1 MLKLSLEELSAL
13 NVVLT
18 AISVEELIRNAMENL
33 ADSEKPTETVKAELC
48 CTVLKSLRQSKQT
61 ETRSVFRITYPR

>member
-18 AISVEELIRNAMENL
+18 TISVEELIRNAMVNL

-48 CTVLKSLRQSKQT
+48 CTVLKSLR
-61 ETRSVFRITYPR
+61 

>member
-48 CTVLKSLRQSKQT
+48 CIVLKSLR
-61 ETRSVFRITYPR
+61 

>member
-13 NVVLT
+13 NVVLN

-33 ADSEKPTETVKAELC
+33 ADSDTPTEIVKAELC
-48 CTVLKSLRQSKQT
+48 CAVLKSLR
-61 ETRSVFRITYPR
+61 

>member
-13 NVVLT
+13 NIVLT
-18 AISVEELIRNAMENL
+18 TISVEELIRNAMENL

-48 CTVLKSLRQSKQT
+48 CTVLKSLR
-61 ETRSVFRITYPR
+61 

>member
-18 AISVEELIRNAMENL
+18 TISVEELIRNAMENL

-48 CTVLKSLRQSKQT
+48 CTVLKSLK
-61 ETRSVFRITYPR
+61 

>member
-18 AISVEELIRNAMENL
+18 IISVEELIRNAMENL

-48 CTVLKSLRQSKQT
+48 CTVLKSLR
-61 ETRSVFRITYPR
+61 